1 MTTITID
8 NSASAKARKTV
19 CYPFLAGYLESAL
32 RGIADDSTFLEC
44 TTNEERL
51 AHVEKVIRRAND
63 LSMVNLGE

>member
-8 NSASAKARKTV
+8 NSKSNKARKNV

-32 RGIADDSTFLEC
+32 RRIADDSTFLEC
-44 TTNEERL
+44 TTNEERI

-63 LSMVNLGE
+63 LSIVDLSE

>member
-8 NSASAKARKTV
+8 NSKSNKKV

-63 LSMVNLGE
+63 LSIVNLDE